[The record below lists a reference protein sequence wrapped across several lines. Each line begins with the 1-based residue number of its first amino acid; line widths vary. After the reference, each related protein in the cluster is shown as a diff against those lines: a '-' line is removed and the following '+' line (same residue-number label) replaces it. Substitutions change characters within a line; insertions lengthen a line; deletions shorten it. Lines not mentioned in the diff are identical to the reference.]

1 MLKNEKSYIILVV
14 VHLIIA
20 VGIYLFNPL
29 SKVYFLATFL
39 FFLFRI
45 FSAAKKDLTV
55 EVLASCAYI
64 VGAEVFLR
72 MTQGNFLYESSKY
85 IVILYLLI
93 GTLLGKSLNRGVY
106 IYFIYLFALI
116 PGIFIATTTLNIGTN
131 VRTAITFNISGPVCL
146 GIAAIYCY
154 NNRITLKNLQK
165 VLLAMLLPLLSTTLY
180 LFLYSPNI
188 RDVLRGT
195 QSNFEA
201 SGGFGPNQVATVLGL
216 GVFILVSRFFIQSK
230 GFFLKIF
237 NIILIGLMAY
247 RGIVTFSRGGILVA
261 IICILCFIGIYYWYS
276 SIKRKM
282 NIMKT
287 LIVILAAFIFVWIV
301 SSISTLGLIDKRYSN
316 QDAVGREKED
326 ITTGR
331 SELLTSEV
339 DVFLNNPFFGAGI
352 GKLKEIRAEQSGEN
366 VASHNEMSR
375 ILGEHGI
382 MGLFALLVLLLTP
395 IFFRLK
401 NRRNIYF
408 YSFYLFWFLTINH
421 SSMRIAAPAFI
432 YGLCL
437 LNVVNYKKNTK
448 TKQFNDTNK
457 AISA

>member
-1 MLKNEKSYIILVV
+1 MLRNEKAYITLVV
-14 VHLIIA
+14 IHLIIA

-29 SKVYFLATFL
+29 SKVYFLAVFL
-39 FFLFRI
+39 FFLFKI
-45 FSAAKKDLTV
+45 FSAPKKDLTV
-55 EVLASCAYI
+55 EVLTACAYI

-93 GTLLGKSLNRGVY
+93 GMLLGKGLNRGTY

-116 PGIFIATTTLNIGTN
+116 PGVIVASWTLNLGTN

-154 NNRITLKNLQK
+154 NNRISLKNLQS

-230 GFFLKIF
+230 SLVLKVF
-237 NIILIGLMAY
+237 NMILIGLMAY
-247 RGIVTFSRGGILVA
+247 RGIVTFSRGGIIVGA
-261 IICILCFIGIYYWYS
+261 ICILCFIGIYYRYS
-276 SIKRKM
+276 PVKRKM
-282 NIMKT
+282 NIIST
-287 LIVILAAFIFVWIV
+287 LIVISIAFIFVWII
-301 SSISTLGLIDKRYSN
+301 SSVSTLGLIDKRYSN
-316 QDAVGREKED
+316 QDAIGREKED

-331 SELLTSEV
+331 SELLTREI
-339 DVFLNNPFFGAGI
+339 DIFFNNPFFGAGV
-352 GKLKEIRAEQSGEN
+352 GKLKEIRAERSGEN

-382 MGLFALLVLLLTP
+382 MGLFALMVLLLVP
-395 IFFRLK
+395 IVFRLK
-401 NRRNIYF
+401 NRRNVYF

-437 LNVVNYKKNTK
+437 LNVVNYKKITK
-448 TKQFNDTNK
+448 RKQFNGTNK
-457 AISA
+457 VIRA